1 MRYGQAAL
9 IAVGCLALV
18 AATEP
23 PLLENG
29 DFEQGEIGQPPPGW
43 TLPASL
49 GAMGYR
55 TASRPDQPHDGA
67 AAARLWREAGG
78 PAGPSAFGSLSQNP
92 DITRLRG
99 HRFRYSAS
107 VRIEPGSGPVGLWAR
122 VDGADGKPS
131 FFDNMMD
138 RPIRSGDW
146 STNVI
151 EGYVPPDAKRLLVG
165 LLLNG
170 DGGAWIDT
178 AKLED
183 LGAVDP
189 APTGEAV
196 DLAPTAEARAYLDRA
211 LDLLQARH
219 VNTAKADWPKLRTEA
234 YAKAAGAGSPRETYA
249 AIWATITALG
259 ERHTFLRP
267 PSPPRPP
274 GAAPPDHA
282 LPVGQVA
289 GHVADLALPGLHR
302 DLSNPGDTGAAYQQA
317 ISAFLRT
324 ADAGGVCGW
333 VIDLREHNG
342 GDMWPGMRGL
352 APLLGPGSHGAFINA
367 RGAEPWPAGSAL
379 SRDGLRNP
387 DAPVAVLLGPKTGSS
402 GEMMAIAFAGRPATR
417 SFGQPTAGFTTANS
431 TVVLSDGA
439 VLAVT
444 SAYVEDRLGR
454 RYEGAMTP
462 DETTTPEETAAAAAA
477 WLGKQGCATR

>member
-9 IAVGCLALV
+9 IAVGWLALA

-23 PLLENG
+23 PLLRNG
-29 DFEQGEIGQPPPGW
+29 DFERGEIGQPPVDW
-43 TLPASL
+43 ILPASM

-67 AAARLWREAGG
+67 AAARLWREAAA
-78 PAGPSAFGSLSQNP
+78 PAGPNAFGSLSQNP
-92 DITRLRG
+92 DITTLRG

-107 VRIEPGSGPVGLWAR
+107 VRTEPGSGPVGLWAR
-122 VDGADGKPS
+122 VDGADGKPA

-138 RPIRSGDW
+138 RPIRGGDW

-151 EGYVPPDAKRLLVG
+151 EGYVPPDAKGLLVG

-183 LGAVDP
+183 LGAVDST
-189 APTGEAV
+189 PTGEAK
-196 DLAPTAEARAYLDRA
+196 AYLDRA

-219 VNTAKADWPKLRTEA
+219 INAAKVDWPRLRTEA
-234 YAKAAGAGSPRETYA
+234 YAKAAGATSPRETYA
-249 AIWATITALG
+249 AIRATITALG

-267 PSPPRPP
+267 PSPARPP

-282 LPVGQVA
+282 LPVGHVA
-289 GHVADLALPGLHR
+289 GHVASLALPGLHR
-302 DLSNPGDTGAAYQQA
+302 DLSDPSDTGLAYQQA
-317 ISAFLRT
+317 ISAFLKT
-324 ADAGGVCGW
+324 ADAGEVCGW
-333 VIDLREHNG
+333 VIDLREHTG

-352 APLLGPGSHGAFINA
+352 APLLGSGSHGAFINA
-367 RGAEPWPAGSAL
+367 QGAKPWPTGSTL
-379 SRDGLRNP
+379 SRDDLRKP
-387 DAPVAVLLGPKTGSS
+387 DAPTAVLLGPKTGSS

-417 SFGQPTAGFTTANS
+417 SFGQPTAGFATANS

-454 RYEGAMTP
+454 RYEGPMTP
-462 DETTTPEETAAAAAA
+462 DETTAADETAAIATA
-477 WLGKQGCATR
+477 WLEKQGCAAR